1 MGTAVL
7 LPQDCL
13 RPRSRHKHQTSGMIY
28 PAECAPRSKRNLPAP
43 AQSQEAGLLPLPGH
57 GGHSSPMNI
66 PRRGSDTNHFK
77 SRKGVE
83 QSYSNP
89 PPKAVSDVP
98 VYKILQRPKQGDAA
112 VKLLAQF
119 VMLDEVKARSV
130 MLVAKNASTKGPQN
144 DGLDGADKPNNRVKT
159 EFGTLDIT
167 SDGFKLKSRG
177 SDTKVVKVC
186 YEGGSVCQPKDV
198 SKYPNGVHTST
209 AEGHKLPNMKVGALK
224 PKNVMAD
231 KVYSAPD
238 DSVQPPPPPR
248 PSMMKVAGRVND
260 ISCKAEIIQCSGEHD
275 SMLPK
280 GLTRLRRTSTEPQ
293 ITTHILG
300 QYRSK
305 MMHISFDNSKP
316 ESLAHSRGFSHNTA
330 LSCQERWA
338 GPAYTSSPSPSSLP
352 LPKLCLPH
360 TRFSSL
366 EIPPLVKQYS
376 TNVYMQPFLGSSAPS
391 ENGGAWDVAFATKSL
406 RKMLNLEPC

>member
-7 LPQDCL
+7 FPQDCL

-28 PAECAPRSKRNLPAP
+28 PPECAPRSKRYPTAP
-43 AQSQEAGLLPLPGH
+43 VQRQEAGLLPLPGH
-57 GGHSSPMNI
+57 GSSPMNI

-83 QSYSNP
+83 QRDSNP
-89 PPKAVSDVP
+89 PPKVVSDIP

-119 VMLDEVKARSV
+119 VMLDEVKTRTV
-130 MLVAKNASTKGPQN
+130 MMVAENASTEGPRN
-144 DGLDGADKPNNRVKT
+144 DGLDRADKPNKH
-159 EFGTLDIT
+159 EFGSLDNA
-167 SDGFKLKSRG
+167 SDGSKIKSRG
-177 SDTKVVKVC
+177 SDSKVVKVC
-186 YEGGSVCQPKDV
+186 NEGGSVCQPKDV
-198 SKYPNGVHTST
+198 SKSVNGVHTSI
-209 AEGHKLPNMKVGALK
+209 AEGYKLPNIKMGVLK
-224 PKNVMAD
+224 PKNVTTE
-231 KVYSAPD
+231 KVHSAPD
-238 DSVQPPPPPR
+238 DSTRPPPPSKPF
-248 PSMMKVAGRVND
+248 MTKAAGKVND
-260 ISCKAEIIQCSGEHD
+260 VSCKAVIVQRSGEHD
-275 SMLPK
+275 SVLPK

-293 ITTHILG
+293 ITTHILD

-305 MMHISFDNSKP
+305 MMHISFNNSKT
-316 ESLAHSRGFSHNTA
+316 ESHAHSRGFSNSA
-330 LSCQERWA
+330 SLSCQERWA

-376 TNVYMQPFLGSSAPS
+376 TSVYMQPFLGSSAPS
-391 ENGGAWDVAFATKSL
+391 ENRGAWDVACAESL
-406 RKMLNLEPC
+406 RKMLNLDPC